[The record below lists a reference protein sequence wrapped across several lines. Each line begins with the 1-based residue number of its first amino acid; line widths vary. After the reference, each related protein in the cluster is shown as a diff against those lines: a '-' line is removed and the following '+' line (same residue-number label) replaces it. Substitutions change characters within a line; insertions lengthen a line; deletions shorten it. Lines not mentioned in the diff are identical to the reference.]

1 MSNLLLGGIDL
12 QKTVIGLFTS
22 ETAAREAIANLRKQG
37 YTENEINLVQKDNRP
52 SGSRGAGSPGMTNFT
67 SAEDLDLATGSV
79 TDGMASG
86 ATWGG
91 LAGLA
96 LGAGALAVP
105 GVGPL
110 LAAGPIAGALTGAA
124 TGGITGGLIDWGIP
138 EERGQH
144 YEKRVKEGNL
154 LAIVKVSENKA
165 NEAANILRNNGAK
178 DVEVHDAR

>member
-1 MSNLLLGGIDL
+1 MGGIKL

-22 ETAAREAIANLRKQG
+22 EAAAREAIANLRKQG
-37 YTENEINLVQKDNRP
+37 YTENEINLVQKDGR
-52 SGSRGAGSPGMTNFT
+52 SGERRGTGSLGMANVV
-67 SAEDLDLATGSV
+67 SPEDLDLETSTLTNGL
-79 TDGMASG
+79 ASG

-124 TGGITGGLIDWGIP
+124 TGGIAGGLIDWGIP
-138 EERGQH
+138 EDRGRH
-144 YEKRVKEGNL
+144 YEDRVKEGEL
-154 LAIVKVSENKA
+154 LAIIKVSENKA
-165 NEAANILRNNGAK
+165 NEAASILRDNGAK
-178 DVEVHDAR
+178 DVEVHDAK

>member
-1 MSNLLLGGIDL
+1 M

-22 ETAAREAIANLRKQG
+22 EAAAREAIANLRKQG
-37 YTENEINLVQKDNRP
+37 YTENEINLVQKD
-52 SGSRGAGSPGMTNFT
+52 SRSAESKGTGSPGMANVV
-67 SAEDLDLATGSV
+67 SPEDLGLGTG
-79 TDGMASG
+79 TLTNGIASG

-110 LAAGPIAGALTGAA
+110 LAAGPIAGALTGVA

-144 YEKRVKEGNL
+144 YEKRVKEGDL
-154 LAIVKVSENKA
+154 LAIVKVSEGKA
-165 NEAANILRNNGAK
+165 NEAASILRNNGAK
-178 DVEVHDAR
+178 DVEVHDAK

>member
-1 MSNLLLGGIDL
+1 MKV

-22 ETAAREAIANLRKQG
+22 EDAAREAISTLRKRG
-37 YTENEINLVQKDNRP
+37 YTENEINLVQKAN
-52 SGSRGAGSPGMTNFT
+52 SGAAARGISNSIEEIIPDRNVGDMADDMGM
-67 SAEDLDLATGSV
+67 DGV
-79 TDGMASG
+79 TTG

-105 GVGPL
+105 GVSPL

-124 TGGITGGLIDWGIP
+124 TGGLAGGLLDWGIP
-138 EERGQH
+138 EDRGQH
-144 YEKRVKEGNL
+144 YERRVKEGDL
-154 LAIVKVSENKA
+154 LAIVKVS
-165 NEAANILRNNGAK
+165 NEDRAKEASTILRNNGAK

>member
-1 MSNLLLGGIDL
+1 M

-22 ETAAREAIANLRKQG
+22 EAAAREAIDKLRKQG
-37 YTENEINLVQKDNRP
+37 YTENEINLVQKDSR
-52 SGSRGAGSPGMTNFT
+52 SDDSRG
-67 SAEDLDLATGSV
+67 TGSI
-79 TDGMASG
+79 GMANAVDSKNIGLRTGAITNGVASG

-105 GVGPL
+105 GIGPL
-110 LAAGPIAGALTGAA
+110 LAAGPIAGALTGVA
-124 TGGITGGLIDWGIP
+124 TGGIAGGLIDWGIP

-144 YEKRVKEGNL
+144 YEKRVKEGDL

-165 NEAANILRNNGAK
+165 SEAATILRKNGAK
-178 DVEVHDAR
+178 DVEVHEAK

>member
-1 MSNLLLGGIDL
+1 M

-22 ETAAREAIANLRKQG
+22 EEAAREAIATLRKKG
-37 YTENEINLVQKDNRP
+37 YTENEINLVQKDDR
-52 SGSRGAGSPGMTNFT
+52 SRGNRGVGSPGMTN
-67 SAEDLDLATGSV
+67 SIEARDLDLGTGNI
-79 TDGMASG
+79 TDGVTSG

-110 LAAGPIAGALTGAA
+110 LAAGPIASAITGAA
-124 TGGITGGLIDWGIP
+124 TGGIAGGLLDWGIP
-138 EERGQH
+138 EERGRH
-144 YEKRVKEGNL
+144 YEKRVKEGDL
-154 LAIVKVSENKA
+154 LAIVKVSENRAK
-165 NEAANILRNNGAK
+165 EASAILRNNGAK